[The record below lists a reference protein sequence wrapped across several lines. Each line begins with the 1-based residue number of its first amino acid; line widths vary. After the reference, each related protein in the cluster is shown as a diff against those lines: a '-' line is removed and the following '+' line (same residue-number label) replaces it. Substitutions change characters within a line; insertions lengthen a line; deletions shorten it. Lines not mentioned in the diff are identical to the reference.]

1 MNPKLIRLFMVPLA
15 CIFFWSSSL
24 SFAADRATIEAAKK
38 EGKIVIYIVYPRS
51 FLPQI
56 KEDFRKTFQLGDD
69 FNIDFTLRYH
79 RFTDTGHF
87 GLGDLSWLELG
98 MLFSFGG

>member
-69 FNIDFTLRYH
+69 FNIDFTRKGSPAVVQMVEAEH
-79 RFTDTGHF
+79 MTGNI
-87 GLGDLSWLELG
+87 
-98 MLFSFGG
+98 